1 VPPAPASLGYGG
13 RVSIALAAI
22 GVAVGAALQSATG
35 FGFSLISAPILFAVV
50 GPLEAVGALTIV
62 SVLTN
67 LLTLGTE
74 GRRPVP
80 ARHEL
85 AVLLGCA
92 VPGALV
98 GVAVLR
104 ALSATALQIALTV
117 GVLLTLAV
125 RWWTGRRR
133 ATAEE
138 AVPHGPRW
146 AGPVAGFAAGAL
158 TTSTTTSGPPLITYL
173 LGRGLE
179 PAAFRDTLSVC
190 FLALGPIA
198 AAALLVTGTTGAIP
212 RLGLMAAL
220 VPATAIGQVAG
231 RPMFARLAGGGRY
244 EPVVTAVLLI
254 SVVAGLVGTFTS

>member
-1 VPPAPASLGYGG
+1 
-13 RVSIALAAI
+13 VSIAFAAI

-35 FGFSLISAPILFAVV
+35 FGFSLISAPILFAAV

-62 SVLTN
+62 SVVTN

-74 GRRPVP
+74 GRKPVP

-85 AVLLGCA
+85 AVLLGWA

-104 ALSATALQIALTV
+104 ALSATALQVALTA
-117 GVLLTLAV
+117 GVLLTLLV
-125 RWWTGRRR
+125 RWWIGRR
-133 ATAEE
+133 TAERE
-138 AVPHGPRW
+138 PVPHGPRW
-146 AGPVAGFAAGAL
+146 AGPVAGFVAGSL

-179 PAAFRDTLSVC
+179 PASFRDTLSVC

-198 AAALLVTGTTGAIP
+198 AAALLVTGTTSAIP

-220 VPATAIGQVAG
+220 VPATVAGQIAG

-244 EPVVTAVLLI
+244 EPVVTVVLLI